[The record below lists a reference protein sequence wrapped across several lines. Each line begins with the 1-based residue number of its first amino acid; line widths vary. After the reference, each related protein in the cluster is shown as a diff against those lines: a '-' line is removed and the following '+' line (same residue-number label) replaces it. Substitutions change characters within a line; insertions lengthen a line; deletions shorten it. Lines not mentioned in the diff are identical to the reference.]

1 MSKVV
6 DLRVAVVQTNIIWQ
20 DVDGNLAHL
29 SNLLSP
35 LSGSTDIIVL
45 PEMFSTGFTMNP
57 SLFQPKEQEITLL
70 WMKNM
75 AADYST
81 AVCGSIV
88 FCEKEK
94 YYSK

>member
-1 MSKVV
+1 MSKVA
-6 DLRVAVVQTNIIWQ
+6 DLRVAAVQSNIIWQ
-20 DVDGNLAHL
+20 NVDGNLAYL

-57 SLFQPKEQEITLL
+57 SVVTANEQEITLL

-75 AADYST
+75 AADFSS
-81 AVCGSIV
+81 AVCGR
-88 FCEKEK
+88 
-94 YYSK
+94 

>member
-1 MSKVV
+1 MTKVV

-29 SNLLSP
+29 SNLLYP

-70 WMKNM
+70 WMKNKNPKLLEILL
-75 AADYST
+75 
-81 AVCGSIV
+81 C
-88 FCEKEK
+88 KLN
-94 YYSK
+94 